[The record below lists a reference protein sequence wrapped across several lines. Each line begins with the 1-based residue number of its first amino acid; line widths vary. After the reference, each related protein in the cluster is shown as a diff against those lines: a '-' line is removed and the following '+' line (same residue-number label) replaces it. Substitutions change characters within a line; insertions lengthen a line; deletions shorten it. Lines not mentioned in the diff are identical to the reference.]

1 VTPVEPRTEQGRSG
15 LRALV
20 ADAASAL
27 VALDFDGTLAP
38 IVSDPDRARAHPEA
52 AAALSALAG
61 RVGHLA
67 IVTGRPAATAVEY
80 AGLRDAPDLSGLVV
94 LGHYGLE
101 RWDPRTG
108 EVSAPPPH
116 PGVAQARRLLPG
128 LLSGLDAEEAY
139 VEDKGA
145 SLGVHTRRMSGAQQ
159 ALERLREP
167 LQRLADEVG
176 LVVEPGRM
184 VLELR
189 PPGVDKGGALHG
201 LVEELGVRTVVFAGD
216 DLGDLAAFDAVDQL
230 RAQGLHGLLI
240 CSGSI
245 EENALAERA
254 DVLVEGPD
262 GVVALL
268 RALAQMLART

>member
-145 SLGVHTRRMSGAQQ
+145 SLGVHTRRMSGAQ
-159 ALERLREP
+159 
-167 LQRLADEVG
+167 
-176 LVVEPGRM
+176 
-184 VLELR
+184 
-189 PPGVDKGGALHG
+189 
-201 LVEELGVRTVVFAGD
+201 
-216 DLGDLAAFDAVDQL
+216 
-230 RAQGLHGLLI
+230 GLHGLLI

>member
-189 PPGVDKGGALHG
+189 PPGVDKGGALRG

-216 DLGDLAAFDAVDQL
+216 DLGDLAAFDAVDEL

>member
-1 VTPVEPRTEQGRSG
+1 
-15 LRALV
+15 
-20 ADAASAL
+20 
-27 VALDFDGTLAP
+27 
-38 IVSDPDRARAHPEA
+38 
-52 AAALSALAG
+52 
-61 RVGHLA
+61 
-67 IVTGRPAATAVEY
+67 
-80 AGLRDAPDLSGLVV
+80 
-94 LGHYGLE
+94 
-101 RWDPRTG
+101 
-108 EVSAPPPH
+108 
-116 PGVAQARRLLPG
+116 
-128 LLSGLDAEEAY
+128 
-139 VEDKGA
+139 
-145 SLGVHTRRMSGAQQ
+145 
-159 ALERLREP
+159 